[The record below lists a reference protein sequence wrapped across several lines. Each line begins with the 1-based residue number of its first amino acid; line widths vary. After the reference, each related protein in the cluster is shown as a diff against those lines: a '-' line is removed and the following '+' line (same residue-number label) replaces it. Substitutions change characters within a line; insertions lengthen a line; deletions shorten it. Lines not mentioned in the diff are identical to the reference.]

1 MRFFFVQIIG
11 MQFKEFVD
19 SEFINHPHFLLI
31 GNPVG
36 HSISPIMHETA
47 LKYHDNDANYIA
59 ISVEFSELH
68 LLASHFNKPEF
79 LGANITIPYKMDLIP
94 YMDELSS
101 TAQLIGAINT
111 IVKFDN
117 KLIGDNTDA
126 CGFKVPLMQYSD
138 LATDRA
144 IIFGSGGATKAIIF
158 ALNDFGFNE
167 VCIVSRKHN
176 ISVDQSNLIVC
187 SYDSWQHFTEDTSL
201 FVNATPLGMAPN
213 FDSSPVKD
221 YEIDYLTGKL
231 CYDIVYNPRETKF
244 LKQAKNA
251 SGIPIGGLEMLIHQ
265 GDESF
270 YKWTNKRFPIS
281 LVKTK
286 LNELFSI

>member
-1 MRFFFVQIIG
+1 MH
-11 MQFKEFVD
+11 FKEFVN
-19 SEFINHPHFLLI
+19 SELINHPHFLLI
-31 GNPVG
+31 GNPVE
-36 HSISPIMHETA
+36 HSISPMMHGVA
-47 LKYHDNDANYIA
+47 LKHHGIDVNYIA

-111 IVKFDN
+111 IVKFDT
-117 KLIGDNTDA
+117 KLYGDNTDA
-126 CGFKVPLMQYSD
+126 HGFKVPLMHYTD

-167 VCIVSRKHN
+167 VCIVTRKQN
-176 ISVDQSNLIVC
+176 ISVDQPNLIVC
-187 SYDSWQHFTEDTSL
+187 SYDSWPHFIEEATL
-201 FVNATPLGMAPN
+201 IINATPLGMAPN

-221 YEIDYLTGKL
+221 YEIDYLSGKL

-244 LKQAKNA
+244 LIQAKNA
-251 SGIPIGGLEMLIHQ
+251 GGIPLGGLDMLIYQ

>member
-1 MRFFFVQIIG
+1 
-11 MQFKEFVD
+11 MQFKEFVN
-19 SEFINHPHFLLI
+19 SEFINRPHFLLI
-31 GNPVG
+31 GNPVE
-36 HSISPIMHETA
+36 HSISPFMHKIA
-47 LKYHDNDANYIA
+47 LNHHDIDANYIA
-59 ISVEFSELH
+59 ISVELSEIH

-94 YMDELSS
+94 YMDDLSN
-101 TAQLIGAINT
+101 TAALIGAINT
-111 IVKFDN
+111 VVKFEN
-117 KLIGDNTDA
+117 KIFGDNTDA
-126 CGFKVPLMQYSD
+126 HGFKAPLTQYTD

-144 IIFGSGGATKAIIF
+144 IIFGSGGATKAIVF

-167 VCIVSRKHN
+167 VCIVTRKHN
-176 ISVDQSNLIVC
+176 VNIDQPNVTIC
-187 SYDSWQHFTEDTSL
+187 SYDGWQHYSEDTTL
-201 FVNATPLGMAPN
+201 FINATPLGMAPN

-221 YEIDYLTGKL
+221 YELNYFKGKL

-251 SGIPIGGLEMLIHQ
+251 NGIPIGGLEMLIHQ

-270 YKWTNKRFPIS
+270 YKWTNKRFPID
-281 LVKTK
+281 LVKMK